1 MLGFEGNPSC
11 LRSQSTQFTRA
22 PQIGH
27 VFRKAAAD
35 LSLEAVYVIH
45 PRPGNLESS
54 TTAAIPALYVCDV
67 ASEQEAEDVHRKVW
81 NQDATP
87 FVLVNSPAGLRLY
100 SGFQHRRKKSGEIEG
115 SLSPLLSLDE
125 AAAALRDFN
134 AVSLSVGTTWRKRA
148 GDVRWQHR
156 LNRQLLDNLLRLDRV
171 LQEDGVDETLSH
183 ALIGKFVYFRYLRD
197 RNILS
202 DRKLAR
208 WKIKPEAVFGSHAR
222 IDAVAEVNRQ
232 LDAWLN
238 GSVFPLSFSGKQRP
252 TAKHLRLVSGV
263 FSGDRV
269 EADGSVQLSL
279 DFDSYDFSFIPIE
292 TLSLVYEQFL
302 HKGKKGG
309 ARDQGAYYT
318 PIPVVNL
325 MLAELAESRP
335 LKRGMTV
342 IDPACGS
349 GAFLVQA
356 YRQLIERE
364 FPAGTRPKPGDLGEL
379 LERSIHGI
387 DVDADACNVTELSL
401 VLTLLDYLDPPD
413 LEDRRRGFKLPTLR
427 GKNVFH
433 ANFFDPL
440 PEPVRKKAESNG
452 FDWVVGNPPWK
463 QLNQKKLTESD
474 QAVWEWMENHKEYPI
489 GSHQMARAFLWK
501 SSEILN
507 RSEGMSALFIPGM
520 TLYDNPSSEFRKR
533 FFAEFKVSTVV
544 DFSNMAAVLAP
555 KRFQYASAA
564 VFFSPRTEG
573 DRSTCE
579 TITFYPPKIANQELT
594 RPPQKGARTES
605 WELVING
612 NELREV
618 SAREA
623 ATGDGL
629 VWKLAMWGSQMDAR
643 LLRRLEGKFPSLMD
657 LVRDRQAQV
666 AQGLEFRE
674 SASGEETVEVDVPSW
689 ETINI
694 KTLERIRDLYVIPQ
708 NSTFEQPTSKRG
720 VRKRSGMKG
729 LKVSRPPH
737 VIVSAARN
745 FAIYSEEFLIVP
757 PRQIGIVSPDD
768 NKDFLKALSLFLSSD
783 FALYHQFLR
792 ATEFGIKRPRA
803 NLETLRK
810 IPIPFRPDD
819 DLGEWVE
826 LHTKLIA
833 EQTRT
838 HPGEQSDF
846 FDEGEALNFSSKEF
860 HTLLW
865 QLNRLTARALG
876 LTKQEESLIHDLI
889 QVRFGM
895 LEGRIEDRAVKPP
908 TKSELLAYART
919 VKSDLDGFLGPEAKH
934 SHEVTILTGD
944 DGTAVVAIEYSKA
957 PRGKTEATVET
968 ANSRTARTLQT
979 IADELVTERAQW
991 VYFNRNFR
999 IHEGNRTFFF
1009 KPLQRIHWTRTQA
1022 ALDAQA
1028 MIAEILASE
1037 KG

>member
-1 MLGFEGNPSC
+1 MLGFEGDPSC
-11 LRSQSTQFTRA
+11 LRSQSTHFARA

-35 LSLEAVYVIH
+35 LNLEAVYVIH
-45 PRPGNLESS
+45 PRPRDLENS
-54 TTAAIPALYVCDV
+54 TAAPIPALYVCDA
-67 ASEQEAEDVHRKVW
+67 ASEQEADDFHRKVW

-87 FVLVNSPAGLRLY
+87 FILVNSPAGLRLY

-115 SLSPLLSLDE
+115 RLSPLLSLDE
-125 AAAALRDFN
+125 AAEALRDFN
-134 AVSLSVGTTWRKRA
+134 AASLSAGTTWRKRA

-156 LNRQLLDNLLRLDRV
+156 LNRQLLHNLLKLDRV

-202 DRKLAR
+202 DRKLER
-208 WKIKPEAVFGSHAR
+208 WQIEPEAVFGSHAR

-252 TAKHLRLVSGV
+252 TAKHLRLVSSV
-263 FSGDRV
+263 FSGDRL

-279 DFDSYDFSFIPIE
+279 DFDAYDFSFIPIE

-335 LKRGMTV
+335 LERGMTV

-364 FPAGTRPKPGDLGEL
+364 FPAGTKPKPGDLREL

-401 VLTLLDYLDPPD
+401 ILTLLDYLDPPD
-413 LEDRRRGFKLPTLR
+413 LEDQRQGFKLPTLQ

-433 ANFFDPL
+433 GNFFDPL
-440 PEPVRKKAESNG
+440 PEPIRKKADSGG
-452 FDWVVGNPPWK
+452 FDWVVGNPPWIPLSK
-463 QLNQKKLTESD
+463 SKLTAPDKPVFQWIADNQKHRP
-474 QAVWEWMENHKEYPI
+474 V
-489 GSHQMARAFLWK
+489 GSNQSARAFAWK
-501 SSEILN
+501 SSELIAPN
-507 RSEGMSALFIPGM
+507 RGRAALFLPAM
-520 TLYDNPSSEFRKR
+520 TLYDNPSQRFREK
-533 FFAEFKVSTVV
+533 FFQAFEVTAIA
-544 DFSNMAAVLAP
+544 DFSNLAEVISGGRFRVPAAA
-555 KRFQYASAA
+555 F
-564 VFFSPRTEG
+564 FFSKKKDDHPAN
-573 DRSTCE
+573 DR
-579 TITFYPPKIANQELT
+579 INFYPPKVANQEIT
-594 RPPQKGARTES
+594 RPTAIGERTES

-643 LLRRLEGKFPSLMD
+643 LLRRLERRFPSLKD
-657 LVRDRQAQV
+657 LERDRQTQV

-694 KTLERIRDLYVIPQ
+694 KTLEKLRDLYVIPKI
-708 NSTFEQPTSKRG
+708 STLEQPKSKRG

-729 LKVSRPPH
+729 LEVSRPPH
-737 VIVSAARN
+737 IIVSAARN
-745 FAIYSEEFLIVP
+745 FAIYSEDFLIIP
-757 PRQIGIVSPDD
+757 PRQVGIVSPDG

-783 FALYHQFLR
+783 FALYHQFFR

-810 IPIPFRPDD
+810 IPVPFRPDD

-838 HPGEQSDF
+838 QPGEQSDF
-846 FDEGEALNFSSKEF
+846 FDESEALNFSSKEF
-860 HTLLW
+860 HTLLR
-865 QLNRLTARALG
+865 QLNRLTATALG

-919 VKSDLDGFLGPEAKH
+919 VKSDLDEFLGPEAKH
-934 SHEVTILTGD
+934 SHEVTVLTGD
-944 DGTAVVAIEYSKA
+944 DGTAVVAIEYAKT
-957 PRGKTEATVET
+957 PRRKSHATIEP
-968 ANSRTARTLQT
+968 ADSRTARTLRT
-979 IADELVTERAQW
+979 IADQLVKERAQW

-999 IHEGNRTFFF
+999 IHDGNRTFFF

-1028 MIAEILASE
+1028 MITEILGSE
-1037 KG
+1037 NG